1 MHEPTVLCVERTL
14 RKPAVILGAAAV
26 LGVGLLAVLWLALPL
41 YKPVLAD
48 PFWFPIVVMAVMLL
62 LILNGTAACILAERK
77 IASWTQDRF
86 GPNRVG
92 WWGLLQPVADGLKFL
107 LKEDITPRNVDRP
120 LFLLAPCLAL
130 VMSLVGFAI
139 VPWAGDVHWPWM
151 PAGQTVRTQVASID
165 VGLLYILAVGSL
177 GVYGVVLAGYASNNK
192 YSFLGGMRGAAQMIS
207 YEIPLALS
215 LVGVVVLAGSLSLTD
230 IVKAQVGLWFIVK
243 QPLGFLIF
251 VVALSAETN
260 RTPFDLLECE
270 NELVAGYQTEYSS
283 MKFGLF
289 YMAEYA
295 HLLLASFLVT
305 LLFLGG
311 WNGPLL
317 PALVWFGIKLFAVFF
332 VFIWV
337 RATFPRIRYDQ
348 LMMFSW
354 KVLTPLAF
362 LNLLITAA
370 FVVLQT

>member
-1 MHEPTVLCVERTL
+1 MTTTDILWGVLR
-14 RKPAVILGAAAV
+14 IV
-26 LGVGLLAVLWLALPL
+26 LI
-41 YKPVLAD
+41 
-48 PFWFPIVVMAVMLL
+48 FSAVMGLVAYMTL
-62 LILNGTAACILAERK
+62 MER
-77 IASWTQDRF
+77 RF
-86 GPNRVG
+86 LGFFQLRLGPNRVG
-92 WWGLLQPVADGLKFL
+92 PGGLLQPIADGIKLLFKEDMTVSHANRFWFRLAPAIALVSVLACFAVVPASPSIVVADIPVAVLY
-107 LKEDITPRNVDRP
+107 
-120 LFLLAPCLAL
+120 LLAL
-130 VMSLVGFAI
+130 S
-139 VPWAGDVHWPWM
+139 
-151 PAGQTVRTQVASID
+151 
-165 VGLLYILAVGSL
+165 SL
-177 GVYGVVLAGYASNNK
+177 GVYGILLAGWSSNNT
-192 YSFLGGMRGAAQMIS
+192 YSLLGGLRAAAQMIS

-295 HLLLASFLVT
+295 PLLLASFLVT

-354 KVLTPLAF
+354 KVLTPLGF

-370 FVVLQT
+370 FVVVQT